1 MPVSGFCGRF
11 FWCQGFSCGFAI
23 CRFCALRIGVRR
35 IIALRP
41 AISNCLIYFINGGT
55 ISILDR
61 LDGDLQRFMIGYLPG
76 RWHRQTRQCC
86 AGFVIDPI
94 PIDIVKCIC
103 LLKAAF
109 QNADK
114 SLRWVIHRPF
124 SLMASDS
131 RRLAPFA

>member
-1 MPVSGFCGRF
+1 MGK
-11 FWCQGFSCGFAI
+11 WLIHFS
-23 CRFCALRIGVRR
+23 
-35 IIALRP
+35 
-41 AISNCLIYFINGGT
+41 NGGT
-55 ISILDR
+55 VSILDHR
-61 LDGDLQRFMIGYLPG
+61 DCKFQRFQVFSMTGG
-76 RWHRQTRQCC
+76 VKRHARQGCT
-86 AGFVIDPI
+86 GFLIDPI
-94 PIDIVKCIC
+94 PIDIIKGIC